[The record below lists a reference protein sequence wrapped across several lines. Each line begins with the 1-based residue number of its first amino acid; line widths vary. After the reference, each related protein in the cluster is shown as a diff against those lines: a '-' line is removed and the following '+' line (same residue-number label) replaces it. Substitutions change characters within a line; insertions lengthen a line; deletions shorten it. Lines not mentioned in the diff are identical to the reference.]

1 MLSLSRVSVTCL
13 LGVLRSSS
21 ELSRASV
28 TCLLD
33 VELGVEKCF
42 FGVKGVG
49 DVLAGFDVEL
59 GVVFSG
65 VKGVDDVLAGR
76 EQGLTCSLVS
86 RASMTC
92 LLGVE
97 QGLDVFFGFTGV
109 DDVLAGVEQGVYGG
123 VYGVLAVDGFFSRS
137 SGSSRS

>member
-1 MLSLSRVSVTCL
+1 M
-13 LGVLRSSS
+13 
-21 ELSRASV
+21 SRASV

-59 GVVFSG
+59 GVVFS
-65 VKGVDDVLAGR
+65 
-76 EQGLTCSLVS
+76 LVS

-92 LLGVE
+92 LLDRE
-97 QGLDVFFGFTGV
+97 QGLDVFFGVKGV
-109 DDVLAGVEQGVYGG
+109 YDVLAGRRAGFGR
-123 VYGVLAVDGFFSRS
+123 VLWCHGR
-137 SGSSRS
+137 R